1 MAHLV
6 ISLRPLKTYAA
17 DAGRCGDAVGQQ
29 AKAPVT
35 AAREGGL
42 PRLRQLVLMT
52 VMAPAEETGEVV
64 QVAVSESA
72 LSIDDG
78 VVAFEVLTAGQSG

>member
-1 MAHLV
+1 M
-6 ISLRPLKTYAA
+6 
-17 DAGRCGDAVGQQ
+17 
-29 AKAPVT
+29 
-35 AAREGGL
+35 

-52 VMAPAEETGEVV
+52 VMAPAEETREVV

>member
-1 MAHLV
+1 MLDWVSRLRRLGRAMCLFR
-6 ISLRPLKTYAA
+6 RPL
-17 DAGRCGDAVGQQ
+17 RL
-29 AKAPVT
+29 
-35 AAREGGL
+35 RL

-78 VVAFEVLTAGQSG
+78 VVAFELQTAGQSG

>member
-1 MAHLV
+1 
-6 ISLRPLKTYAA
+6 
-17 DAGRCGDAVGQQ
+17 
-29 AKAPVT
+29 VT
-35 AAREGGL
+35 AAREGGAEKRAGGHWVCGLRQLGRAMYLFRGALRLRL

-78 VVAFEVLTAGQSG
+78 VVASELLTAGQSG